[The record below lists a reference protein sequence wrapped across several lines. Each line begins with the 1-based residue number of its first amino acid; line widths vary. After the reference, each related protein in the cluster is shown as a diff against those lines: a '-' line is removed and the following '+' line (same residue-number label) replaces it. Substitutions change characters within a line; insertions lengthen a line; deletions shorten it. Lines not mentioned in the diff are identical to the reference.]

1 MSGLQLAVAHAVKL
15 VLVLMLAGLL
25 RRGRVRLCWS
35 FAAYALA
42 ILVGNSLVSLW
53 PDRFYNPPFW
63 VLKQGV
69 YDLLKMAVA
78 LELAWRAFAAFPGAM
93 RTARAVLLAL
103 LATSTL
109 VLGAL
114 NPPSSYLTLWE
125 WQPGTATAA
134 VWLLTATALLVVWYQ
149 VPLHPWPRAI
159 MLGLAPYLLVFVAAL
174 DLLRR
179 HGWESFSEGAGL
191 LDSLAYLSLVVFWAW
206 AAWRRDPVPAAMPAP
221 GGAA

>member
-1 MSGLQLAVAHAVKL
+1 MSELQLAVAHAVKL
-15 VLVLMLAGLL
+15 ALVVLLAGLL
-25 RRGRVRLCWS
+25 RRGKARLCWS
-35 FAAYALA
+35 FLAYALA
-42 ILVGNSLVSLW
+42 ILVGNSMVSLW

-69 YDLLKMAVA
+69 YDALKMAIAV
-78 LELAWRAFAAFPGAM
+78 ELAWRAFAAFPGAM
-93 RTARAVLLAL
+93 RAARRVLLAL
-103 LATSTL
+103 LAISTL
-109 VLGAL
+109 AL
-114 NPPSSYLTLWE
+114 ASLTPPSSYLTLWE
-125 WQPGTATAA
+125 WQPGIATAA

-179 HGWESFSEGAGL
+179 HGWAAFREGAGL

-206 AAWRRDPVPAAMPAP
+206 AAWRRDPVPAAPAQGSP
-221 GGAA
+221 A